1 MDLILNSP
9 LFAHMF
15 FIFYRATELIRGIS
29 ESRSGHFDAN
39 VDPNLEII
47 AKIIP
52 FEDDSLKQFIQNR
65 IQDEIYTTFQD
76 EEDSSLP
83 SSTRV
88 WDLYD
93 HRVAEAI
100 NLKINSDFQER
111 CNIITD
117 AILARCLIE
126 SVAEVH
132 SQFQS

>member
-1 MDLILNSP
+1 M
-9 LFAHMF
+9 
-15 FIFYRATELIRGIS
+15 IRGINDT
-29 ESRSGHFDAN
+29 RSGHFDPN
-39 VDPNLEII
+39 SDPNLEII

-52 FEDDSLKQFIQNR
+52 FEDASLKQFIQNR
-65 IQDEIYTTFQD
+65 MQDEIGTTFQD
-76 EEDSSLP
+76 EQGNNLP
-83 SSTRV
+83 SSTRT

-126 SVAEVH
+126 TVAEVH
-132 SQFQS
+132 NKCQP